1 MSCPPLSR
9 LRPDA
14 TGFPITRISVRL
26 RLPYIFFPR
35 NQCLIA
41 GIEKG
46 ICHARQIDSSVLIEM
61 ICLTSSCILISLQI
75 ETIHFLVFFFFL
87 IVLANIDRIQNI
99 FCQKISLYRKRT
111 LHYVFPVISLIIY
124 FNIIHQH
131 DLSSP
136 HIIFICNFQ
145 AN

>member
-1 MSCPPLSR
+1 MYTRRRKKAVNRFHCLRIEMSCPPLSR

-99 FCQKISLYRKRT
+99 FCQKYRYIENVRYIT
-111 LHYVFPVISLIIY
+111 Y
-124 FNIIHQH
+124 FLLFH
-131 DLSSP
+131 
-136 HIIFICNFQ
+136 
-145 AN
+145 